1 MNKRVH
7 NFIVPL
13 VFFYLSGCVFGL
25 DNGLGLTPPMG
36 WMHWQRFRCLIDC
49 DNYPDECI
57 SEKLFRSI
65 ADRMVEDGYLAA
77 GYEYVMIDDC
87 WASKKR
93 NGNGKLEAD
102 PQRFPSGIKNLSDYV
117 SNLGY
122 PGSKDHLQ
130 VDADT
135 FAEWGVDY
143 LKLDGCHIDYTKIE
157 IGYIEM
163 QKHLNKTGRPIM
175 FSCSWPD
182 YQEEQGMK
190 VMLHPWYPKHSTYL
204 GYSLFLNECYTV
216 NLIITNVEMFQSNY
230 TALQQTCNLWRNWKD
245 IEDEWASVTGIV
257 DWFAENQDRLAPFA
271 GPGHWN
277 DPDMLIIGD
286 YGLSYE
292 QSKAQMAIWAIMAA
306 PLIMSVDLRTIEP
319 KFRDILLNKD
329 IIAVNQDRLGIQG
342 RFILRKD
349 KIDIWTKPV
358 LPKEEGG
365 HSYAIALMSRRV
377 DGYPYRL
384 NFTMAELGIKNPN
397 GFILKDLYKKDAP
410 LQEIND
416 SESIIIRIKPSGG
429 EILLATAKPSSTPAT
444 VEGI

>member
-102 PQRFPSGIKNLSDYV
+102 PQRFPSGIKNLSDYIHGKG
-117 SNLGY
+117 LKFGIYGDYGTYTCAGY

-182 YQEEQGMK
+182 YQEEQGM
-190 VMLHPWYPKHSTYL
+190 
-204 GYSLFLNECYTV
+204 
-216 NLIITNVEMFQSNY
+216 QSNY

-342 RFILRKD
+342 KFILRKD
-349 KIDIWTKPV
+349 KVDIWTKPV

-397 GFILKDLYKKDAP
+397 GFILKVRRTF
-410 LQEIND
+410 
-416 SESIIIRIKPSGG
+416 S
-429 EILLATAKPSSTPAT
+429 
-444 VEGI
+444 